1 MKETI
6 RWVKFIIKYLIHN
19 LRKIICLFIKYIVLI
34 FFFFLIFIYGDFHDA
49 VSLSNL
55 MILATTEFDFSHR
68 YIILAIAKFYFSDDK
83 IILAIAGF
91 DMAKLF

>member
-1 MKETI
+1 
-6 RWVKFIIKYLIHN
+6 
-19 LRKIICLFIKYIVLI
+19 
-34 FFFFLIFIYGDFHDA
+34 
-49 VSLSNL
+49 

>member
-19 LRKIICLFIKYIVLI
+19 LRKIICLFIRSKYIILI
-34 FFFFLIFIYGDFHDA
+34 LFIYGDFHDA